1 MIKTSIYV
9 IVLCAVGGYV
19 LQPLVH
25 PLIVEKLGIT
35 VDEEKLQ
42 ALVTQTKGLAD
53 EAKEQMAEAT
63 DQAVEKVKEVQ
74 SQDDVTADQAE
85 PEEEAVV
92 EVAPEK
98 EEDVLDNSVVGVMKS
113 TLKES
118 PTSRFSYDDVVKWH
132 DVGEV
137 RIEGKMYREGA
148 IDVKMETI
156 LGKNQHRVQALIA
169 GDTVVRWILLST
181 DESVL

>member
-25 PLIVEKLGIT
+25 PLIVKNLGIT

-42 ALVTQTKGLAD
+42 ALVQQSKDQIA
-53 EAKEQMAEAT
+53 EAKE
-63 DQAVEKVKEVQ
+63 KVQ
-74 SQDDVTADQAE
+74 SQGDADSAE
-85 PEEEAVV
+85 PEQEAEVV
-92 EVAPEK
+92 MAGDDSEAEDAPE
-98 EEDVLDNSVVGVMKS
+98 EPVLDNSVVGVMRS
-113 TLKES
+113 TLKEN
-118 PTSRFSYDDVVKWH
+118 PTSRFSYDDVQEWH

-148 IDVKMETI
+148 IVVEMETI
-156 LGKNQHRVQALIA
+156 LGKHPHRVQALIA